1 MNSATV
7 QPFIPAVSLRLD
19 RLGDNFYYL
28 GFIYTLASLSAALVE
43 LRTGINSTAILGA
56 FGVALITTIVGIA
69 DGTEPAAALVE

>member
-1 MNSATV
+1 MP
-7 QPFIPAVSLRLD
+7 PFSRLFPP
-19 RLGDNFYYL
+19 LACGSIAGDNFYYL